1 MTFIELSFNIYSM
14 KIKYITLVCLM
25 ALAISSCTHFKPSSS
40 VINIVTDKPA
50 KINVWD
56 YKSEKNKEL
65 GATPFEAKFVDLQ
78 KETEQDEWIYL
89 VVSAPGYATENIIVP
104 ANQKANLG
112 IKLKLQPIEW
122 WNDSSKSLPSV
133 VINQIGQQIQR
144 TYINIRQGKLDEA
157 LSAVEKII
165 AEYPQAP
172 FLLDLKGSILVLQ
185 GKSNDAISSYE
196 RSLQI
201 SSDNPDTVK
210 TLNELKKNRVNQ

>member
-1 MTFIELSFNIYSM
+1 MTSICLLAFS
-14 KIKYITLVCLM
+14 IT
-25 ALAISSCTHFKPSSS
+25 SCSHFKPSTS

-104 ANQKANLG
+104 ANQKANLS
-112 IKLKLQPIEW
+112 IKFKLQPIEW

-133 VINQIGQQIQR
+133 VINQIGKQIQR

-157 LSAVEKII
+157 LSTVEKII